1 MPDTRR
7 FPLLLSLSLTLLAG
21 ACGGGSDPIAPPVEP
36 PPAGPPTI
44 SAISPASGIATTRLT
59 LTGTNFT
66 SAADVRI
73 GTVKANII
81 SASATSLIVDLCD
94 PPFTDCEPKG
104 AIAAGGKFGVT
115 VSVGAQSATAPKDY
129 HLYTSATFLAGEWR
143 TTQPL
148 AAAGIISKFDAAGR
162 FGVLQIVPPG
172 TGAFVVGDTVNR
184 AITRTAAYR
193 WTGQG
198 LLINNA
204 TGERLYD
211 TVSITVVDPDL
222 LEIQFAIGGTPSRRA
237 RVNPVP

>member
-1 MPDTRR
+1 MRNARR
-7 FPLLLSLSLTLLAG
+7 FPLPLALSFALV
-21 ACGGGSDPIAPPVEP
+21 ACAGGGSDPIAPPVEP

-44 SAISPASGIATTRLT
+44 SAIAPSSGLATTRLT
-59 LTGTNFT
+59 LTGTNLT

-73 GTVKANII
+73 GTVKAHII

-115 VSVGAQSATAPKDY
+115 VSVGSQSATAPKEY
-129 HLYTSATFLAGEWR
+129 HLYTSATYLAGEWR
-143 TTQPL
+143 TTQPQ
-148 AAAGIISKFDAAGR
+148 AAAGIISKFDAGGQ
-162 FGVLQIVPPG
+162 FGVLQVVPPG

-184 AITRTAAYR
+184 AMTRTAAYR

-198 LLINNA
+198 LLVNIA
-204 TGERLYD
+204 TGERFYD
-211 TVSITVVDPDL
+211 AVSISAIDPDL
-222 LEIQFAIGGTPSRRA
+222 LEIQFAIGGTTSRRA